1 MPRPD
6 APVDITKTLPE
17 DWTEEDKDE
26 YNRLIKETSYI
37 HPDIEPFIAHI
48 GVIAY
53 INEQKG
59 KKEPASKED
68 IEKTMSNYDLSN
80 SNNIVYDTPYDSNF
94 YLYEYDKIYED
105 KNKKIDIIKD
115 GGSESSNLLEYSSN
129 YSCNLYNEII
139 SNIIV
144 E

>member
-1 MPRPD
+1 MTRPD

-17 DWTEEDKDE
+17 DWTEDDKEE
-26 YNRLIKETSYI
+26 YRRLIKETNYI

-59 KKEPASKED
+59 KREPASKKD
-68 IEKTMSNYDLSN
+68 IDKTMSNYDLSN

-94 YLYEYDKIYED
+94 YLYEYNKIYED

-129 YSCNLYNEII
+129 EII
-139 SNIIV
+139 SNVIV